1 MKNIIRITESDISRL
16 VKRVINENSRN
27 LKEQRVEIP
36 GGGPDSELNFKPS
49 ELKSRN
55 LKKQTLISMG
65 GGLFKNGVD
74 IINITSNE
82 FKNGLNAIKN
92 LLNQTELPIELT
104 IVGGASK
111 VGADKGYDNEA
122 LAKRRANN
130 FIKAVKESLPSEKS
144 GRIKFTTS
152 TEIGKA
158 TVKNSPEANNEQF
171 VKILTSL
178 SKNVIE
184 PIGTTTARDATSTG
198 TKNIYDIERKKN
210 DDKTY
215 SPPTKDNPYMIVRLY
230 YKKGANKKDF
240 KDKILNATGSP
251 ASELVDYSLAK
262 NLEFKY

>member
-36 GGGPDSELNFKPS
+36 GGGPDSQINLTPS
-49 ELKSRN
+49 ELKTSN
-55 LKKQTLISMG
+55 VKKQSIVTMG
-65 GGLFKNGVD
+65 TGLFKNGVD
-74 IINITSNE
+74 IIEMSSNE
-82 FKNGLNAIKN
+82 FKNGLNAIKK
-92 LLNQTELPIELT
+92 LLNQTELPINLT

-111 VGADKGYDNEA
+111 VGADKGYDNVA
-122 LAKRRANN
+122 LAKRRATN
-130 FIKAVKESLPSEKS
+130 FIKSVKESLPSDKF
-144 GRIKFTTS
+144 GRIKFSTS
-152 TEIGKA
+152 TEIGNA

-171 VKILTSL
+171 VKILTTL

-198 TKNIYDIERKKN
+198 LKNIYDIKRKN
-210 DDKTY
+210 DDGVIL
-215 SPPTKDNPYMIVRLY
+215 PPTKDNPYMIVRLY